1 MDGAAVAAVLHHC
14 HKEQQQ
20 QVPQSIY
27 AAGTTAGGRRMQMD
41 FQEAEK
47 RMVAGMHEMVVA
59 YFQRK
64 QNYMQLLTFI
74 LYFGLYLSIL
84 YMQKDNAA
92 GYSME
97 STIRD
102 YLTPEDPESGAPVTS
117 WSTAEKFG
125 GYIGSQIVS
134 QIFVVLQ

>member
-1 MDGAAVAAVLHHC
+1 MDGAAVAAVLHHR

-74 LYFGLYLSIL
+74 LYF
-84 YMQKDNAA
+84 K
-92 GYSME
+92 
-97 STIRD
+97 
-102 YLTPEDPESGAPVTS
+102 
-117 WSTAEKFG
+117 
-125 GYIGSQIVS
+125 
-134 QIFVVLQ
+134 